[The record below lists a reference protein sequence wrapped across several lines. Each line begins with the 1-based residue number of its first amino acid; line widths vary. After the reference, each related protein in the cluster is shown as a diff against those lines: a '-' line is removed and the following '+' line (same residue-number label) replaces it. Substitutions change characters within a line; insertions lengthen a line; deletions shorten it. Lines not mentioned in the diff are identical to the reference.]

1 MSLTPGVRF
10 VRRFSGLL
18 PLVIVAALFA
28 APVIIWLVKDDGPAI
43 VTERLK
49 GRIVALGPAA
59 EKERRI
65 VVSLDDGMSVVIR
78 TDKVPPDAKPGDDI
92 EVLRSKQPTGEI
104 DYELDS

>member
-1 MSLTPGVRF
+1 MSVTPAVRF
-10 VRRFSGLL
+10 ARRFSGLL

-28 APVIIWLVKDDGPAI
+28 APVIIWIVKDDGPAI

-49 GRIVALGPAA
+49 ARILSVGPD

-65 VVSLDDGMSVVIR
+65 VVSLEDGMTVVIR
-78 TDKVPPDAKPGDDI
+78 TDKVPADAKPGDDI

-104 DYELDS
+104 DYDLDG

>member
-1 MSLTPGVRF
+1 VTPAARF

-28 APVIIWLVKDDGPAI
+28 APVIIWIVKDDGPAI

-49 GRIVALGPAA
+49 GRILTVGPA

-65 VVSLDDGMSVVIR
+65 VVSLEDGMTVVIR
-78 TDKVPPDAKPGDDI
+78 TDKVPPEAKPGDDI
-92 EVLRSKQPTGEI
+92 EVLRSKQPTGVI
-104 DYELDS
+104 DYDLDV

>member
-1 MSLTPGVRF
+1 MTPGVRF

-28 APVIIWLVKDDGPAI
+28 APIIIWIVKDDGPAI

-49 GRIVALGPAA
+49 ARILSVGPA

-65 VVSLDDGMSVVIR
+65 VVSLEDGMTVVIR
-78 TDKVPPDAKPGDDI
+78 TDKVPADAKPGDDI
-92 EVLRSKQPTGEI
+92 EVLRSKRPTGEI
-104 DYELDS
+104 DYELDV

>member
-1 MSLTPGVRF
+1 MSVTPAARF

-28 APVIIWLVKDDGPAI
+28 APVIIWIVKDDGPAI

-49 GRIVALGPAA
+49 ARILSVGPD

-65 VVSLDDGMSVVIR
+65 VVSLEDGMTVVIR
-78 TDKVPPDAKPGDDI
+78 TDKVPADAKPGDDI

-104 DYELDS
+104 DYDLDG

>member
-1 MSLTPGVRF
+1 MSVTPAVRF

-28 APVIIWLVKDDGPAI
+28 APVIIWIVKDDGPAI

-49 GRIVALGPAA
+49 GRILTVGPA

-65 VVSLDDGMSVVIR
+65 VVSLEDGMTVVIR
-78 TDKVPPDAKPGDDI
+78 TDKVPADAKPGDDI
-92 EVLRSKQPTGEI
+92 EVLRSKQPTGVI
-104 DYELDS
+104 DYDLDV

>member
-1 MSLTPGVRF
+1 VSVTPAARF

-28 APVIIWLVKDDGPAI
+28 APVIIWIVKDDGPAI

-49 GRIVALGPAA
+49 ARILSVGPD

-65 VVSLDDGMSVVIR
+65 VVSLEDGMTVVIR
-78 TDKVPPDAKPGDDI
+78 TDKVPADAKPGDDI

-104 DYELDS
+104 DYDLDG

>member
-1 MSLTPGVRF
+1 VTPAVRF
-10 VRRFSGLL
+10 ARRFSGLL

-28 APVIIWLVKDDGPAI
+28 APVIIWIVKDDGPAI

-49 GRIVALGPAA
+49 ARILSVGPD

-65 VVSLDDGMSVVIR
+65 VVSLEDGMTVVIR
-78 TDKVPPDAKPGDDI
+78 TDKVPADAKPGDDI

-104 DYELDS
+104 DYDLDG

>member
-1 MSLTPGVRF
+1 MSVTPAVRF

-28 APVIIWLVKDDGPAI
+28 APVIIWIVKDDGPAI

-49 GRIVALGPAA
+49 ARILSVGPA
-59 EKERRI
+59 EMERRI
-65 VVSLDDGMSVVIR
+65 VVSLEDGMTVVIR
-78 TDKVPPDAKPGDDI
+78 TDKVPADAKPGDDI

-104 DYELDS
+104 DYELDV